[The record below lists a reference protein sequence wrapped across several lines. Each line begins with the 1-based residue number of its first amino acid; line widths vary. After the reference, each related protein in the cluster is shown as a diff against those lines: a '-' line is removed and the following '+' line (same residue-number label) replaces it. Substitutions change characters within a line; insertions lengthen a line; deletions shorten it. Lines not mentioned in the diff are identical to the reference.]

1 MLGRS
6 EVWRWSR
13 SIWPWPVG
21 MEDREVTSVMST
33 WQSHGGKKC
42 ERLEEER
49 VFFFIYF

>member
-13 SIWPWPVG
+13 NTWLWLVG

-33 WQSHGGKKC
+33 W
-42 ERLEEER
+42 
-49 VFFFIYF
+49 